1 MSAHVRGI
9 LLPLRAKA
17 PPREN
22 AIFVGGWAGVVI
34 VPAVSIRV

>member
-17 PPREN
+17 PRETTN
-22 AIFVGGWAGVVI
+22 VFAGA
-34 VPAVSIRV
+34 PGAGMTEYKE

>member
-17 PPREN
+17 PREN
-22 AIFVGGWAGVVI
+22 TNVFVGALGAGMTEYKE
-34 VPAVSIRV
+34 

>member
-22 AIFVGGWAGVVI
+22 TNVFVGAPGAGMTEYKE
-34 VPAVSIRV
+34 

>member
-17 PPREN
+17 PPRN
-22 AIFVGGWAGVVI
+22 YKCICGGHGRGND
-34 VPAVSIRV
+34 RV